1 MADGISVVVYQFLK
15 INKRVSKCVE
25 ICFYSF
31 HTEIIPR
38 KLINVADQIRAW
50 HFAKYIPIPM
60 APWQFDCS
68 EYKEMTIKCF
78 LSNKERIICV
88 FAIVL
93 HYVPNNPYMNVNTR
107 PPFLDV
113 SLGLTVCN
121 KWLLPAHPQGPNNM
135 TLPF

>member
-1 MADGISVVVYQFLK
+1 MYLYYKNTLKYVEIVGREPKSMILNIEACSNISV
-15 INKRVSKCVE
+15 
-25 ICFYSF
+25 
-31 HTEIIPR
+31 
-38 KLINVADQIRAW
+38 
-50 HFAKYIPIPM
+50 

-121 KWLLPAHPQGPNNM
+121 KWLLPAHPQVPNNM